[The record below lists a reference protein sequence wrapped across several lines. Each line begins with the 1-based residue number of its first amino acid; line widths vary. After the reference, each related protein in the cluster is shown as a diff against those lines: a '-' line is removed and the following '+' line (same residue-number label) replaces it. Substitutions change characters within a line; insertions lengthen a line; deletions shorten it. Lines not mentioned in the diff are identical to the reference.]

1 MTLLVARMIEERF
14 HRDDEDR
21 PIREGR
27 TPAEFLRPG
36 EIEYR
41 QCPYAGS
48 RFQHANPMN
57 VSALRQMGA
66 HWDEVCDAL
75 AFLRAAHD
83 EALGVTQPQLMDVW
97 RVSMLGSA
105 LPWFFLFRDDKIP
118 AYASALAK
126 ATLGQGIWAQRVLV
140 RTITERFTPPPL
152 TAQAILE
159 LAEANG
165 TLIGDTEVCSGGDKM
180 LLKFFDVL
188 VGPAGR
194 SESVPLHLR
203 APAPGRFEAARD
215 DLLRFGAHYANF
227 KLYVWLYFLARRFLY
242 ADVAARHGS
251 SPELEA
257 LRDTSVEPSDFFIV
271 EPSDLAV
278 VIAEQRMG
286 WFRSLADLVV
296 PFAPSGG
303 DLPLRDFAFQ
313 LAAAMGQGK
322 GPVDTFAILDELY
335 GRVIAH
341 VETAFR
347 GMAGDIEVP
356 ADIRDR
362 LVGASPRQ
370 LFATLPNAARS

>member
-14 HRDDEDR
+14 HRDDEGR

-27 TPAEFLRPG
+27 TPEEFLREG
-36 EIEYR
+36 DIEFR

-48 RFQHANPMN
+48 RFQHPNPMN

-66 HWDEVCDAL
+66 HWDEVCDTL

-83 EALGVTQPQLMDVW
+83 DALGVTQPQLMDVW

-140 RTITERFTPPPL
+140 RTITERWTPPPL
-152 TAQAILE
+152 TAQTILE

-203 APAPGRFEAARD
+203 PPAPGRFEAPRD
-215 DLLRFGAHYANF
+215 DVMRFGAHYANF
-227 KLYVWLYFLARRFLY
+227 KLYIWLYYLARRFLY
-242 ADVAARHGS
+242 ADVAAQHGD
-251 SPELEA
+251 SPALEA

-271 EPSDLAV
+271 EPSNLAA
-278 VIAEQRMG
+278 VIPEQRMG
-286 WFRSLADLVV
+286 WFRSLADLIV
-296 PFAPSGG
+296 PFAPARA
-303 DLPLRDFAFQ
+303 DLPLRDYAFE

-322 GPVDTFAILDELY
+322 GPRETFAILDALY

-341 VETAFR
+341 VEGAFR
-347 GMAGDIEVP
+347 GTGAGVEVP
-356 ADIRDR
+356 AAVRDR
-362 LVGASPRQ
+362 LVAASPRQ
-370 LFATLPNAARS
+370 LFATL